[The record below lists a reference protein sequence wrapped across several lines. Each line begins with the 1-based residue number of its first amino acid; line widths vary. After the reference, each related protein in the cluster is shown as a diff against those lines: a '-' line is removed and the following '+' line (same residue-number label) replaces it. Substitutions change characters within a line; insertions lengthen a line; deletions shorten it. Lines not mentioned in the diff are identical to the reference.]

1 MINKNP
7 IIAIVVPSYKV
18 SKHIEAVLRG
28 IPQFVSLIIVVDD
41 CSPDNTTD
49 IVKNINDDR
58 IHLISHQENQG
69 VGGATLT
76 GYRLA
81 TELNADIV
89 VKMDGDDQMD
99 PNYLPQLLRPILQG
113 EADYTK
119 GNRFIHLKEISS
131 MPLVRRIGNAG
142 LSFMVKIASGY
153 WNIFDPTNGYT
164 AINTKIINDI
174 LDANIAKRYFFEI
187 NVLLELGISRAVVQD
202 VYIPARYHNNE
213 SQLSEID
220 TLFKFP
226 PKLLKGSL
234 RRILLIY
241 YVRDFNLISILLPMG
256 MILILF
262 GSTWGIYHWTRS
274 IELNIEATT
283 GTIMLSVLPLILGVQ
298 FILQALLADI
308 QNVPTVIQ
316 SKKFLNL
323 LDGKKIL

>member
-1 MINKNP
+1 VKLIAPTFIFVKPVLLGLNCAINP
-7 IIAIVVPSYKV
+7 LGS
-18 SKHIEAVLRG
+18 STG
-28 IPQFVSLIIVVDD
+28 IVVDD